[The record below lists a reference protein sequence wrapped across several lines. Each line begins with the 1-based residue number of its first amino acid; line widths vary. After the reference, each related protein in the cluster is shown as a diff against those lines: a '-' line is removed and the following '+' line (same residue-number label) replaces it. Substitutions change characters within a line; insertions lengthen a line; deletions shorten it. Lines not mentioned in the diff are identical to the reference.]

1 MSKRYNKIPK
11 YLSPGETKRF
21 LDVAYFFNE
30 TKNAFKSSNMLLCI
44 KFQLYAGLRV
54 QEALNITPGNI
65 TIEPTLNELKVI
77 DGKGKK
83 DRVVPIAAPLLE
95 DIRFVNNYLSIPKH
109 KPYVKII
116 SRKTVGEWYKK
127 IAAKANVEIN
137 GTHTLRHTFARNCL
151 RNGVPINVLQN
162 LLGHTDLRSTLVYL
176 KINPSSE
183 ELNKAMNL
191 VQQEIKGY

>member
-30 TKNAFKSSNMLLCI
+30 NKNAFKSSNMLLCI

-65 TIEPTLNELKVI
+65 TIEPTLNELKV
-77 DGKGKK
+77 
-83 DRVVPIAAPLLE
+83 IAAPLLE